1 MQYCK
6 FSKVDCKNKG
16 CDEYCILCF
25 NADKYVPV
33 KQKSYGI
40 KKNTNKGSKRMGN
53 QAELINHRKLE
64 QTLDTNANMTPN
76 SGARQNKR
84 RRTN

>member
-1 MQYCK
+1 MY
-6 FSKVDCKNKG
+6 SAIN
-16 CDEYCILCF
+16 
-25 NADKYVPV
+25 
-33 KQKSYGI
+33 I
-40 KKNTNKGSKRMGN
+40 KKNTNKSSKRMGN

-84 RRTN
+84 R

>member
-40 KKNTNKGSKRMGN
+40 KGSKRMGN

-84 RRTN
+84 R

>member
-1 MQYCK
+1 
-6 FSKVDCKNKG
+6 
-16 CDEYCILCF
+16 
-25 NADKYVPV
+25 
-33 KQKSYGI
+33 
-40 KKNTNKGSKRMGN
+40 MGN

-84 RRTN
+84 R

>member
-1 MQYCK
+1 MA
-6 FSKVDCKNKG
+6 G
-16 CDEYCILCF
+16 I
-25 NADKYVPV
+25 DKTLYTLER
-33 KQKSYGI
+33 I
-40 KKNTNKGSKRMGN
+40 KKNTNKSSKRMGS

-84 RRTN
+84 R